1 MYHVPAEQP
10 SGRSSDSMHRFDY
23 ELLDDEDPFEIDIQ
37 LAHLF
42 KHEKLGV
49 ADARDVW
56 DDDPRFYP
64 ARYPPAH
71 WLLTGEV
78 PGGDILTVPLCPGKT
93 PDKARPIGVYP
104 APRWLD
110 MQYKQDR
117 R

>member
-1 MYHVPAEQP
+1 MYHMPVEQP
-10 SGRSSDSMHRFDY
+10 GGRPLDGTDRFDY
-23 ELLDDEDPFEIDIQ
+23 ELLDGEDPFEVDRQ

-42 KHEKLGV
+42 KHEKLGL

-64 ARYPPAH
+64 ALYPPAH

-78 PGGDILTVPLCPGKT
+78 PGGEILTVPLCPGNT

-110 MQYKQDR
+110 TQYRQDR